1 MTFTT
6 LARFCAGFFLCVF
19 LGACATPQLDR
30 LSSSKPVFEP
40 RRIQLEVPFVAQTD
54 DTCGPAALA
63 MLLQQRGQ
71 YYDLQQLELQSVLP
85 QRGGALQVEML
96 AMTRRQGL
104 LAYPL
109 TPQLDALLT
118 EVGQGRPV
126 IVLVNLSFNWW
137 PRWHYMVVTGF
148 DLDKNTITVHSGKMA
163 NQTWSLFTFEHLWTR
178 SNYWSFVALGP
189 NEWPTAV
196 DEVQYLKAV
205 IDLERSTNLAKSA
218 WAYRQAL
225 TRWPGNLSALVGAG
239 NAAYEGGDKTQALSN
254 YRQAVEQHPR
264 SATAANNLAQ
274 TLLDLGNTSEAKV
287 WAQKAVELGGGPA
300 AQETLI
306 SIHKKETVVPVD

>member
-30 LSSSKPVFEP
+30 LSNSKSVFEP
-40 RRIQLEVPFVAQTD
+40 RRIQLEVPFVEQTD
-54 DTCGPAALA
+54 DTCGPASLA
-63 MLLQQRGQ
+63 MLLLQRGQ
-71 YYDLQQLELQSVLP
+71 TVDLQQLTLQSLLP

-109 TPQLDALLT
+109 NPTLDSLLT

-126 IVLVNLSFNWW
+126 IVLVNLAFNWW
-137 PRWHYMVVTGF
+137 PRWHYAVVTGF
-148 DLDKNTITVHSGKMA
+148 DLDKNTITVHSGKTA
-163 NQTWSLFTFEHLWTR
+163 SQTWSLSTFEHLWTR

-189 NEWPTAV
+189 NEWPVAL
-196 DEVQYLKAV
+196 DETKYLKSV
-205 IDLERSTNLAKSA
+205 IDFERSNGLAKSA

-225 TRWPGNLSALVGAG
+225 TRWPGNLSALVGVG
-239 NAAYEGGDKTQALSN
+239 NAAYESGDKTQALN
-254 YRQAVEQHPR
+254 YYRQAVKQHPL

-274 TLLDLGNTSEAKV
+274 TLLDLGNISEAKR

-300 AQETLI
+300 ARETLI

>member
-1 MTFTT
+1 MFCKA
-6 LARFCAGFFLCVF
+6 LARFSAGFFLCAL
-19 LGACATPQLDR
+19 LGACATPELDH
-30 LSSSKPVFEP
+30 LANSKPAFEP

-71 YYDLQQLELQSVLP
+71 TYDLQQLELQSLLP

-109 TPQLDALLT
+109 NPTLDGLLT

-126 IVLVNLSFNWW
+126 IVLVNLAFNWW
-137 PRWHYMVVTGF
+137 PRWHYAVVTGF
-148 DLDKNTITVHSGKMA
+148 DLDKSTITVHTGKTA
-163 NQTWSLFTFEHLWTR
+163 NQTWPLSTFEYLWTR

-189 NEWPTAV
+189 NEWPVAV
-196 DEVQYLKAV
+196 DEAQYLKAV
-205 IDLERSTNLAKSA
+205 IDLERSAGLAKSA

-225 TRWPGNLSALVGAG
+225 TRWPTDLSALVGAG
-239 NAAYEGGDKTQALSN
+239 NAAYESGDKTQALSY
-254 YRQAVEQHPR
+254 YRRAVELYPG

-274 TLLDLGNTSEAKV
+274 TLLDLGNVSEAKV
-287 WAQKAVELGGGPA
+287 WAQKAVELGGGPVA
-300 AQETLI
+300 RETLI